1 MIGEGGRSQTGAGG
15 KLLWWG
21 IEVAQKR
28 PLWLEVS
35 TSGRGGHGAGLNPES
50 ANHQLIQ
57 GLARLLGEPAR
68 WRVTAPVRDY
78 SHAIAPLQNERWRRV
93 FANIDARDRGERPEG
108 VPDARAWPTSSST
121 PCR

>member
-50 ANHQLIQ
+50 ANHQLDP
-57 GLARLLGEPAR
+57 G
-68 WRVTAPVRDY
+68 
-78 SHAIAPLQNERWRRV
+78 
-93 FANIDARDRGERPEG
+93 
-108 VPDARAWPTSSST
+108 ARAAARRAPSAGA
-121 PCR
+121 